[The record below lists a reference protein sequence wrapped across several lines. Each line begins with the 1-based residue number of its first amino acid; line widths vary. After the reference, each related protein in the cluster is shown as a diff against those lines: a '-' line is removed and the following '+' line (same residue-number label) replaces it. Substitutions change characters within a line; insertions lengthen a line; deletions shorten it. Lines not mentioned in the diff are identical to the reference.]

1 MGYDDEWREHRRLFH
16 QHFGA
21 QAVANYEPQL
31 RRAVGE
37 ALSCLLEDP
46 ENFMGHLR
54 QYALDRQPFLRAA
67 DQIPI
72 VMMKHGWFSHLICHI
87 RHQGPSQERSLHRTR
102 GTSADY
108 FERMCQ
114 HRSLPG

>member
-21 QAVANYEPQL
+21 QAVASYEPQL

-54 QYALDRQPFLRAA
+54 QYALDRLS
-67 DQIPI
+67 
-72 VMMKHGWFSHLICHI
+72 HFSVQLI
-87 RHQGPSQERSLHRTR
+87 R
-102 GTSADY
+102 
-108 FERMCQ
+108 
-114 HRSLPG
+114 